1 MEPYNI
7 HPQANPDGVRTEALV
22 SIAVSLKRIA
32 DKLAEPADEVD
43 FTSALAVA
51 NARFRQ
57 NPNWR
62 KLEHTPWENDAPV
75 IAATL
80 MCEVLRRRRD
90 G

>member
-1 MEPYNI
+1 MEPFNI
-7 HPQANPDGVRTEALV
+7 HPDLDPESVRTEALV

-32 DKLAEPADEVD
+32 DKFAEPVEID
-43 FTSALAVA
+43 FTSALAIA
-51 NARFRQ
+51 NVRFRQ

-80 MCEVLRRRRD
+80 MCEVLRSKK
-90 G
+90 